1 MLHNVTELTKIVLN
15 FHKSK
20 IFFFPKNLLLT
31 KNHAKSKYFFRVGM

>member
-20 IFFFPKNLLLT
+20 IFFLSKEFFVD
-31 KNHAKSKYFFRVGM
+31 KNHAKSRYFLRVGM